1 MTEKNT
7 LNIWAITKK
16 TTYKKLKEGNKVYC
30 SIEDTPWG
38 KTEAS
43 VAGYQFVSKYMT
55 RHARQFAPMPS
66 TVPFLAWVSFMG
78 ESTHPDK
85 ESDFFRRENDDMV
98 YVPLTV
104 PRQKVLLSDATAW
117 VSIMYGDYF
126 AMSSDPDT
134 IDAEINGFSNIDE
147 TRKKERIQSSW
158 NAAFQIKPWDFQIK
172 PWDFTAG
179 CLWEIC
185 PEMLRTEIS
194 ASSE

>member
-7 LNIWAITKK
+7 LNIWVIMKK
-16 TTYKKLKEGNKVYC
+16 AAYEKLEKGNTVYC
-30 SIEDTPWG
+30 SIEDSPWG

-55 RHARQFAPMPS
+55 RHSRQFAPMPS
-66 TVPFLAWVSFMG
+66 AVPFLAWVSFMG
-78 ESTHPDK
+78 EPIHPDK
-85 ESDFFRRENDDMV
+85 ENDFFRREDDDMV

-126 AMSSDPDT
+126 AMSNDPDM
-134 IDAEINGFSNIDE
+134 IDAELNGFSNITE
-147 TRKKERIQSSW
+147 ARKKERIQFSW
-158 NAAFQIKPWDFQIK
+158 NTAFQIK

-179 CLWEIC
+179 CLWEIR
-185 PEMLRTEIS
+185 PEMLRTGIS
-194 ASSE
+194 TSSE

>member
-1 MTEKNT
+1 
-7 LNIWAITKK
+7 
-16 TTYKKLKEGNKVYC
+16 
-30 SIEDTPWG
+30 
-38 KTEAS
+38 
-43 VAGYQFVSKYMT
+43 
-55 RHARQFAPMPS
+55 
-66 TVPFLAWVSFMG
+66 
-78 ESTHPDK
+78 
-85 ESDFFRRENDDMV
+85 MV